1 MLPVEIHPLLPADT
15 DRALAMV
22 RAASPETWYTDALL
36 EVIRAA
42 ATAPGIE
49 ASGLVAKHGGCM
61 AGVAVY
67 GEYAGATGAGRL
79 HLVAVDTQSRSLGV
93 GAALVARAVED
104 LIARGAR
111 FVIAE
116 IPDDE
121 TALDGYRS
129 LLAACSFSEEAR
141 VPDLYRDGVALSFMR
156 RDLGAAS

>member
-1 MLPVEIHPLLPADT
+1 MAVWPGFWVLAVLKYAPKFSVMSEM
-15 DRALAMV
+15 RA
-22 RAASPETWYTDALL
+22 SF
-36 EVIRAA
+36 
-42 ATAPGIE
+42 
-49 ASGLVAKHGGCM
+49 S
-61 AGVAVY
+61 
-67 GEYAGATGAGRL
+67 GATGAGRL

-156 RDLGAAS
+156 RDLGTAS